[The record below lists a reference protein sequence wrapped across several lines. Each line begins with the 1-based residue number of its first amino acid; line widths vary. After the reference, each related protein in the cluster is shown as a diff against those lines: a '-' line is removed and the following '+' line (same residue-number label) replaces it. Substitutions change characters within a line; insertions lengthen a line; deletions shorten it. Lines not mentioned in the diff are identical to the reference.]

1 MHIFRT
7 KSIDEHLADAT
18 KTHFNKALGALDV
31 VFLGVGIIV
40 GTGIFVLPGVAAAK
54 YAGPALMLSFVLA
67 SIACGFV
74 ALLYSELASTM
85 PVAGSSYAYAY
96 ASLGEVMAWLVGWN
110 LVLEYTVGA
119 SAVAGGWSAYVTGVL
134 KSAGFA
140 LPDML
145 TKVPA
150 DGGLMNLP
158 AVLIT
163 LLLTGLLLLG
173 VRESTRVNRIL
184 VIVKLSAI
192 FIFLFLAAPSVD
204 VTNFEP
210 FMPFGWAGVS
220 AGAAVIIFGYL
231 GFDAI
236 STAAEETKKPERDMP
251 IGIIGSLV
259 ICTLLYVA
267 VTAVMTGNIPYTE
280 LDNAE
285 PVAYTLRELGYRLGS
300 AIVGT
305 GAIAGLT
312 TVLLNMIYAQ
322 TRAFFAMSRDGLI
335 PQSVCVLSKRHAAP
349 YRVTLAVGFVV
360 AFCSGF
366 TPINVL
372 AEMCSVGT
380 LFAFIVAS
388 IGAAVMRRKYP
399 EAHRP
404 FRCPAINLIA
414 FLFVL
419 SCGYI
424 MYHLSSMTWLRFWVW
439 SALGLAIYFLYGYR
453 HSRENDKQKAVSP
466 KQ

>member
-1 MHIFRT
+1 MDIFRT
-7 KSIDEHLADAT
+7 KSISEYMSDAS
-18 KTHFNKALGALDV
+18 KTHFNKALGPLDV
-31 VFLGVGIIV
+31 VFMGVGIIV

-67 SIACGFV
+67 SLACGFV
-74 ALLYSELASTM
+74 SLLYSEMASSM

-96 ASLGEVMAWLVGWN
+96 ASVGEILAWLVGWN

-134 KSAGFA
+134 KSAGIL
-140 LPDML
+140 LPDAL

-150 DGGLMNLP
+150 DGGIMNLP
-158 AVLIT
+158 AILIT
-163 LLLTGLLLLG
+163 LFLTVLLIRG
-173 VRESTRVNRIL
+173 VRESTMVNRIL
-184 VIVKLSAI
+184 VAVKLLAI
-192 FIFLFLAAPSVD
+192 FLFLFLAAPHVD

-236 STAAEETKKPERDMP
+236 STAAEETKHPEHDMP
-251 IGIIGSLV
+251 IGIIGSLL

-267 VTAVMTGNIPYTE
+267 VTAVMTGNVPYTE

-285 PVAYTLRELGYRLGS
+285 PVAFTLRELGYRFGS
-300 AIVGT
+300 AVVGT

-322 TRAFFAMSRDGLI
+322 TRAFFAMSRDGLFPKGI
-335 PQSVCVLSKRHAAP
+335 CALSPRFATP
-349 YRVTLAVGFVV
+349 YRITIIVGAVV

-366 TPINVL
+366 TPINIL

-399 EAHRP
+399 TAHRA
-404 FRCPAINLIA
+404 FRCPAIDLIA
-414 FLFVL
+414 VL
-419 SCGYI
+419 AVVSCGYI
-424 MYHLSSMTWLRFWVW
+424 MYNLSSMTWVRFWIW
-439 SALGLAIYFLYGYR
+439 SAIGLVIYYAYGR
-453 HSRENDKQKAVSP
+453 THSRLQTGEDLEVK
-466 KQ
+466 